1 MNRDMEVNCV
11 INMIN
16 DLCEEFKIALVPHT
30 IEKGKFKDTQVVA
43 VKDLTNG
50 QLSVMAIAK

>member
-43 VKDLTNG
+43 IKDLTNN
-50 QLSVMAIAK
+50 QLSVMVKK